1 MKRLSILICSLFSVL
16 IFTTS
21 CSDFFEQES
30 KEVIYSDKDHLYSA
44 VDTVFSVVG
53 ILDKLQAIADRT
65 NLLGEVRADLVD
77 ITDVTPS
84 DLRDLAQFN
93 VGDDNIYNRPFDYYA
108 IINNCNY
115 FIAHVDTAMKNNRDQ
130 YIFMKEWAAVK
141 GIRAWTYLQ
150 LVLNYGRVP
159 FVTEPVLTK
168 EDADKPYPQYTID
181 QVCDYFINDLATIP
195 ERYNTEYPG
204 LGSLSSANVPSRLL
218 FFPLSILRGELYL
231 WKATMTG
238 DKESYRQAA
247 LNYYKY
253 INERNGINSA
263 YPIGASFIG
272 WLPGNANWNSTIG
285 MGMDNESESVSADAE
300 LISMIAISPEY
311 DSVPNPHF
319 NRLRYLYNSREDN
332 KYKVSLEPSVGLI
345 ELSASQPNC
354 CIDPNGLTWKYSPA
368 GLSEHMSGDLRLS
381 ENWSIGHTIDRD
393 TRELIETQTIRK
405 FRSRNIHVYRRT
417 MLYLRMAEALNMA
430 GYPRMAFLILS
441 NGINNN
447 VIQNEV
453 MPYYPTVS
461 DSLYLARFDFANN
474 RYGIVTAND
483 MASLGGGRG
492 INFPEDHNTIGI
504 HTRGSGWTPYNEY
517 YQFTDSVLVDS
528 VNVAVPLATQQAYV
542 DSLIINESALEFA
555 FEGTRYYD
563 MMRFAKRQ
571 PNPGAAMQQL
581 VFGRKGEANRDMM
594 STEIKRPL
602 TDERNWFLTWK
613 GKVGF

>member
-332 KYKVSLEPSVGLI
+332 KYKVSLEPSVGLT

-581 VFGRKGEANRDMM
+581 VFGRKGEANRDIM

>member
-204 LGSLSSANVPSRLL
+204 LGNLSSANVPSRLL

-263 YPIGASFIG
+263 YPIGASFIA
-272 WLPGNANWNSTIG
+272 WVPGNANWNSTIG
-285 MGMDNESESVSADAE
+285 IDMDNGSESVSDDAE

-332 KYKVSLEPSVGLI
+332 KYKVSLEPSVGLT

-368 GLSEHMSGDLRLS
+368 GLSEHMSGDLRLY

-461 DSLYLARFDFANN
+461 DSLYLARFDFPNN

-492 INFPEDHNTIGI
+492 INFLEDHNTIGI

>member
-93 VGDDNIYNRPFDYYA
+93 VSDDNIYNRPFDYYA

>member
-30 KEVIYSDKDHLYSA
+30 KEVIYSDKDHLYSS

-115 FIAHVDTAMKNNRDQ
+115 FIAHVDTAMKNNRNE

-204 LGSLSSANVPSRLL
+204 LGSLNSAKVPSRLL

-263 YPIGASFIG
+263 YPIGGSFIG
-272 WLPGNANWNSTIG
+272 WVPGNANWNSTTG
-285 MGMDNESESVSADAE
+285 GSMDNGSESVSPNAE
-300 LISMIAISPEY
+300 LISMIAISSEY

-332 KYKVSLEPSVGLI
+332 KYKVSLTPSVGLT

-381 ENWSIGHTIDRD
+381 ENWSIGYTIDRD

-430 GYPRMAFLILS
+430 GYPRMAYLILS

-461 DSLYLARFDFANN
+461 DSLYLARFDFPNN

-483 MASLGGGRG
+483 MASLR
-492 INFPEDHNTIGI
+492 IPEDHNTIGI

>member
-115 FIAHVDTAMKNNRDQ
+115 FIAHVDTAMKNNRDE

-285 MGMDNESESVSADAE
+285 LSMDNGSESVSPDAE

>member
-263 YPIGASFIG
+263 YPIGASFIA
-272 WLPGNANWNSTIG
+272 WVPGNANWNSTIG
-285 MGMDNESESVSADAE
+285 IDMDNGSESVSADAE

-332 KYKVSLEPSVGLI
+332 KYKVSLEPSVGLT

-368 GLSEHMSGDLRLS
+368 GLSEHMSGDLRLY

-461 DSLYLARFDFANN
+461 DSLYLARFDFPNN

-483 MASLGGGRG
+483 MASLGGGRI

-581 VFGRKGEANRDMM
+581 VFGRKGEANRDLM

>member
-263 YPIGASFIG
+263 YPIGASFIA
-272 WLPGNANWNSTIG
+272 WVPGNANWNSTIG
-285 MGMDNESESVSADAE
+285 MGMDNGSESVSADAE

-332 KYKVSLEPSVGLI
+332 KYKVSLTPSVGLT

-492 INFPEDHNTIGI
+492 INFPDDHNTIGI

>member
-1 MKRLSILICSLFSVL
+1 MGAK
-16 IFTTS
+16 
-21 CSDFFEQES
+21 
-30 KEVIYSDKDHLYSA
+30 IYADHREAFATLK
-44 VDTVFSVVG
+44 
-53 ILDKLQAIADRT
+53 KLQVI
-65 NLLGEVRADLVD
+65 
-77 ITDVTPS
+77 
-84 DLRDLAQFN
+84 
-93 VGDDNIYNRPFDYYA
+93 
-108 IINNCNY
+108 
-115 FIAHVDTAMKNNRDQ
+115 
-130 YIFMKEWAAVK
+130 
-141 GIRAWTYLQ
+141 
-150 LVLNYGRVP
+150 
-159 FVTEPVLTK
+159 EPVAK
-168 EDADKPYPQYTID
+168 D
-181 QVCDYFINDLATIP
+181 
-195 ERYNTEYPG
+195 
-204 LGSLSSANVPSRLL
+204 
-218 FFPLSILRGELYL
+218 
-231 WKATMTG
+231 
-238 DKESYRQAA
+238 QAA
-247 LNYYKY
+247 YREAALRYYKY

-272 WLPGNANWNSTIG
+272 WVPGNANWNSTIG
-285 MGMDNESESVSADAE
+285 IDMDNGSESVSTDAE

>member
-581 VFGRKGEANRDMM
+581 VFGRKGEANRDIM

>member
-332 KYKVSLEPSVGLI
+332 KYKVSLEPSVGLT

>member
-528 VNVAVPLATQQAYV
+528 VNVSVPLATQQAYV

>member
-1 MKRLSILICSLFSVL
+1 LFSVL

-272 WLPGNANWNSTIG
+272 WLP
-285 MGMDNESESVSADAE
+285 
-300 LISMIAISPEY
+300 
-311 DSVPNPHF
+311 
-319 NRLRYLYNSREDN
+319 
-332 KYKVSLEPSVGLI
+332 
-345 ELSASQPNC
+345 
-354 CIDPNGLTWKYSPA
+354 
-368 GLSEHMSGDLRLS
+368 
-381 ENWSIGHTIDRD
+381 
-393 TRELIETQTIRK
+393 
-405 FRSRNIHVYRRT
+405 
-417 MLYLRMAEALNMA
+417 
-430 GYPRMAFLILS
+430 
-441 NGINNN
+441 
-447 VIQNEV
+447 
-453 MPYYPTVS
+453 
-461 DSLYLARFDFANN
+461 
-474 RYGIVTAND
+474 
-483 MASLGGGRG
+483 
-492 INFPEDHNTIGI
+492 
-504 HTRGSGWTPYNEY
+504 
-517 YQFTDSVLVDS
+517 
-528 VNVAVPLATQQAYV
+528 
-542 DSLIINESALEFA
+542 
-555 FEGTRYYD
+555 
-563 MMRFAKRQ
+563 
-571 PNPGAAMQQL
+571 
-581 VFGRKGEANRDMM
+581 
-594 STEIKRPL
+594 
-602 TDERNWFLTWK
+602 
-613 GKVGF
+613 

>member
-204 LGSLSSANVPSRLL
+204 LGNLSSANVPSRLL

-272 WLPGNANWNSTIG
+272 WVPGNANWNSTIG

-332 KYKVSLEPSVGLI
+332 KYKVSLEPSVGLT

-381 ENWSIGHTIDRD
+381 DTWSIGHTIDRD

-492 INFPEDHNTIGI
+492 INLPEDHNTIGI

>member
-517 YQFTDSVLVDS
+517 YQYTDSVLVDS

>member
-1 MKRLSILICSLFSVL
+1 LFSVL

-168 EDADKPYPQYTID
+168 EDADKHYPQYTID

-247 LNYYKY
+247 LSYYKY

-272 WLPGNANWNSTIG
+272 WVPGNANWNSTIG
-285 MGMDNESESVSADAE
+285 IDMDNGSESVSADAE

-319 NRLRYLYNSREDN
+319 NRLRYLYNSR
-332 KYKVSLEPSVGLI
+332 
-345 ELSASQPNC
+345 
-354 CIDPNGLTWKYSPA
+354 
-368 GLSEHMSGDLRLS
+368 
-381 ENWSIGHTIDRD
+381 
-393 TRELIETQTIRK
+393 
-405 FRSRNIHVYRRT
+405 
-417 MLYLRMAEALNMA
+417 
-430 GYPRMAFLILS
+430 
-441 NGINNN
+441 
-447 VIQNEV
+447 
-453 MPYYPTVS
+453 
-461 DSLYLARFDFANN
+461 
-474 RYGIVTAND
+474 
-483 MASLGGGRG
+483 
-492 INFPEDHNTIGI
+492 
-504 HTRGSGWTPYNEY
+504 
-517 YQFTDSVLVDS
+517 
-528 VNVAVPLATQQAYV
+528 
-542 DSLIINESALEFA
+542 
-555 FEGTRYYD
+555 
-563 MMRFAKRQ
+563 
-571 PNPGAAMQQL
+571 
-581 VFGRKGEANRDMM
+581 
-594 STEIKRPL
+594 
-602 TDERNWFLTWK
+602 
-613 GKVGF
+613 

>member
-492 INFPEDHNTIGI
+492 INLPEDHNTIGI

>member
-115 FIAHVDTAMKNNRDQ
+115 FIAHVDTAMKNNRDE

-195 ERYNTEYPG
+195 ERYNTQYPG
-204 LGSLSSANVPSRLL
+204 LGNLSSANVPSRLL

>member
-159 FVTEPVLTK
+159 FVPEPVLTK

-272 WLPGNANWNSTIG
+272 WVPGNANWNSTIG
-285 MGMDNESESVSADAE
+285 IDMDNGSESVSPDAE

-492 INFPEDHNTIGI
+492 INLPEDHNTIGI

>member
-30 KEVIYSDKDHLYSA
+30 KEVIYSDKDHLYSS